1 MSVEYR
7 RWCRVP
13 SSLVTGPCRGE
24 PPPEPGSARSFTA
37 VDLGFHQRADHLQ
50 PGTHRGGELALLQI
64 LPSPR
69 SRVRHAGPASGPHV
83 PPACPARV
91 RPAQAVPSRAARRT
105 RSSDRSCSQRFPVCS
120 GVLADTHDQPR
131 GRSQAGDGH
140 PTSTNTGG
148 TSTLTGTMK
157 LRGSHSWLAGRRTQ
171 QVDDVSLEIH
181 RRCQGL

>member
-1 MSVEYR
+1 MCRPASLLVPAVANHRRSRGRRDLSPRSTSASINALITCNPAHTAGASWPSCRFSVIR
-7 RWCRVP
+7 
-13 SSLVTGPCRGE
+13 
-24 PPPEPGSARSFTA
+24 
-37 VDLGFHQRADHLQ
+37 
-50 PGTHRGGELALLQI
+50 
-64 LPSPR
+64 PSPR